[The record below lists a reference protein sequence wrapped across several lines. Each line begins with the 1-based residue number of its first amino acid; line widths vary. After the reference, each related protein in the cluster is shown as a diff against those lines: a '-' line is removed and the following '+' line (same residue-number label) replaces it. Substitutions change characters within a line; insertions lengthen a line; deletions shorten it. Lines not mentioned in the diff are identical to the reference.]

1 MAWNPQG
8 SNKTQWQSTGRI
20 SWQQNA
26 EKKPSAWHHGKTWQ
40 NQSAP
45 QVRPNTSSES
55 VPSSTT
61 TAKLPKI
68 GGGILSQTLVVSCR
82 GPGAEDVVIRS
93 LVGEYQEQGSNHSR
107 KVYKKSTETGKESV
121 DVFLYYWDS
130 RDGPNFQGWWF
141 GNMLGGTQVWSHNAS
156 DGVMPPASGWK
167 IPWDGAVRPALT
179 VSPKTATT
187 LMDAQE
193 KLKAVNQIVN
203 DATVEANT
211 ALEQARALAAD
222 FTDSEALQQAEQL
235 LAPQGLAIGE
245 ALKRLMEARKPASGE
260 TAKQLTQM
268 SMQLRTMQQTINAE
282 KANIY
287 AMKNKAEAA
296 SKQKEAAQKELQA
309 FHVILPEAEQKTNVA
324 EDCVEK
330 ALITSEMIAS
340 AGEDMDE
347 GKSAVE
353 QTEQAVQEAQKA
365 IGEARIFLNAK
376 QASARRFETEGARKE
391 ANNELSRLQNS
402 LQEAQNKLNP
412 LKTVR
417 QDFAQRI
424 AAQKLAE
431 EVLEKLTPTEIE
443 VDRAEEA
450 AMILSSDSLSKELMQ
465 QSEQTVAKASAHVES
480 VLKFIE
486 QKKRASV
493 GIPREELSKLEDRA
507 RGSQRRLAEIK
518 GAQKEATERVTC
530 DLILKEA
537 AEKVQVVSEAI
548 LKAADAEGPFL
559 MGVEVLPL
567 EETLSAIKTC
577 EATETSAKT
586 SVSIA
591 RMFLATKL
599 VEAKRFSKGPS
610 AEATTKLKECQEQLE
625 VHTKKLNELKNS
637 TLERKRKCLVREA
650 DAEVAKTEDLVKK
663 VAETAEVFEDDER
676 LFDLSAADIKKAAG
690 IMQQAESAASISL
703 AETRKFITARQIES
717 KGKDVSTE
725 TGTLLVKYQT
735 RLSTAETEVAKYKK
749 LAASVETRL
758 GLKKILDEA
767 SSRIAAA
774 EDKITNV
781 EQVVEEMVE
790 SKTEQEDGKDKEKG
804 IDKLVKVAET
814 ASQEATAALKA
825 ATRYLEMQTR
835 SSGPTKEAVQK
846 IQPRVSKA
854 QERLDAAVASMKE
867 RSEKTQVASILKESE
882 QRVSEAEENVKK
894 VAKAEE
900 PLSGGD
906 ELSISDVTKAL
917 TELEAAITA
926 ANNSV
931 GGSKTLLAMKRL
943 AAKRLGDAAKANTTE
958 ALTALQA
965 RLDGAAKALTETKK
979 GMAERKASTVRR
991 EVNGTVAE
999 VEKLVDVAV
1008 EATASMAD
1016 TGEMSPE
1023 EVKSAC
1029 ERAGTVHASAQT
1041 AIAEARELLL
1051 TRQRD
1056 AKTSS
1061 AEANVA
1067 MLADISK
1074 LIDQV
1079 AKLQATLDKQK
1090 TLLRDQEHKFVAKR
1104 LLDST
1109 TAMIESLEKKLELTT
1124 ATASPLADNPDS
1136 LTSLIFLTHIIDLL
1150 RQHIKV
1156 TKTSSKD
1163 LFDKLSE
1170 GKPGVSA
1177 DQFVSFVTKLQDE
1190 AENKDFVFSE
1200 EQLKAAFARL
1210 LRDDTTEVPE
1220 AEFLDRLR
1228 NRYVVLTQVSM
1239 TDSLTVKG
1247 GKTIRKLEEN
1257 ELVEAMEDP
1266 IKEDNIGI
1274 MRLRAKAEKD
1284 DKEGYISLSGNQGT
1298 IYLEPH
1304 TVYDECRK
1312 HIEQVLQELGDSTQ
1326 ETIQYID
1333 QKAEGLKPV
1342 RAGPLADT
1350 KAELLK
1356 MRPRVSKVQFAHV
1369 DLKKKVSS
1377 AQKQLAETMEVEK
1390 KKKQEAAEKHAAAE
1404 TLADVGA
1411 AMNSLQ
1417 AAVEKVLPAAESL
1430 AKSAGAE
1437 EEDAMKAF
1445 DAADKDLDVA
1455 IASVDD
1461 VATLIREKLEEIKG
1475 FVKGPLGELRAS
1487 LVKQKVAA
1495 SAIDSRCRKQAAAL
1509 QNARKQFAND
1519 AHAAVVRALRL
1530 HAQKTDA
1537 AAEGVWQ
1544 ELSKGADEVSV
1555 EYLRSFLEKLADVK
1569 FKAGQLDLGLERYS
1583 AGLTKLSLLEILQEY
1598 LKCVKDIAMTSA
1610 FEVKEGK
1617 TVRKIGLDEV
1627 VEVLNPAEKD
1637 SGSGLSRVRCRALA
1651 DGSSGWVTL
1660 KGNQGTPFLEVCP
1673 KPYLYCEAD
1682 VRLSTSFE
1690 TTSDEMQVVKQGEM
1704 FEVVEGPRQASP
1716 LIVKRFRGKAKKD
1729 GKAGWVT
1736 LKDASGIEYFEASQL
1751 LVCRQNVALTTTFDI
1766 SEGKAVRKLDIG
1778 EMLEQIG
1785 EEQKDD
1791 KKNLSRVRA
1800 KTTSDQI
1807 EGWLTLKGN
1816 QGTAYA
1822 EQNEN
1827 LFCCKKSTLMESRVA
1842 SGSTAL
1848 RSIEVGEL
1856 FEMTDGPMVEAKERA
1871 NRVKVRILSNGAE
1884 GWCTAVPNA
1893 VVPWTPQ
1900 YTCVSS
1906 TVLHDGMEINDS
1918 SIVRKLEPGDLLK
1931 AMGTPRLNTD
1941 SGILR
1946 VRVRVEQDGKVGF
1959 ASVKSNQGTVLL
1971 ELVHDATAT
1980 VAPQPPTSRPSG
1992 SKAGTRPPVD
2002 ATMASRR

>member
-599 VEAKRFSKGPS
+599 VEVKRFSKGPS
-610 AEATTKLKECQEQLE
+610 ADATAQLKEFQEQLE
-625 VHTKKLNELKNS
+625 AHTTKLTELKQA
-637 TLERKRKCLVREA
+637 TTERKRASFTREA
-650 DAEVAKTEDLVKK
+650 AVEVAKAEALVRN
-663 VAETAEVFEDDER
+663 VAEGAAVFEDDEK
-676 LFDLSAADIKKAAG
+676 LFELSAPDIRAAAEATEK
-690 IMQQAESAASISL
+690 AESAANTAL
-703 AETRKFITARQIES
+703 AETRKFITARQIEA
-717 KGKDVSTE
+717 KGKDASSE
-725 TGTLLVKYQT
+725 TGALLIKLQT
-735 RLSTAETEVAKYKK
+735 RLSNAQAEVGKYKK
-749 LAASVETRL
+749 IAASVESRL
-758 GLKKILDEA
+758 ALKKVLDEA
-767 SSRIAAA
+767 TSRINAA
-774 EDKITNV
+774 EEKITNM
-781 EQVVEEMVE
+781 ETVVEGISE
-790 SKTEQEDGKDKEKG
+790 SKIEEEGVE
-804 IDKLVKVAET
+804 KLVKTAES
-814 ASQEATAALKA
+814 ASHEASAAIKT
-825 ATRYLEMQTR
+825 ATRYMDMQTR
-835 SSGPTKEAVQK
+835 SSGPKKDAVQK
-846 IQPRVSKA
+846 LHPRLENA
-854 QERLDAAVASMKE
+854 QSRYDTAFASMKE
-867 RSEKTQVASILKESE
+867 RSEKTQITSIMNESE
-882 QRVSEAEENVKK
+882 QRVSEAEESVKR
-894 VAKAEE
+894 VAQAEE
-900 PLSGGD
+900 LLSTGD
-906 ELSISDVTKAL
+906 DLSISDVTKGL
-917 TELEAAITA
+917 TELDAAIAA

-943 AAKRLGDAAKANTTE
+943 IVKRLSDAGKVTTTE
-958 ALTALQA
+958 ALGAFQS
-965 RLDGAAKALTETKK
+965 RLDAAAKALAETKS
-979 GMAERKASTVRR
+979 GMAERKASTIRR
-991 EVNGTVAE
+991 EVNGTVKE
-999 VEKLVDVAV
+999 VEKSVESAV
-1008 EATASMAD
+1008 EATASMAE
-1016 TGEMSPE
+1016 TGEMTSE
-1023 EVKSAC
+1023 EVKSTC
-1029 ERAGTVHASAQT
+1029 EKAGTAHASAQT
-1041 AIAEARELLL
+1041 AIAEARDLLL

-1056 AKTSS
+1056 AKMSS
-1061 AEANVA
+1061 TEANVA
-1067 MLADISK
+1067 IVADITK

-1079 AKLQATLDKQK
+1079 SKLQATLDKQK

-1104 LLDST
+1104 LFDST
-1109 TAMIESLEKKLELTT
+1109 TDMIETLEKKLEQTVSR
-1124 ATASPLADNPDS
+1124 AAPMANNPDS
-1136 LTSLIFLTHIIDLL
+1136 MTALIFLTHIVDSL
-1150 RQHIKV
+1150 RQYAKV
-1156 TKTSSKD
+1156 TNITSKE
-1163 LFDKLSE
+1163 LFDRLR
-1170 GKPGVSA
+1170 GDRTAVDA
-1177 DQFVSFVTKLQDE
+1177 DHFVAYVTNLQDE
-1190 AENKDFVFSE
+1190 DKSKDFVFSKD
-1200 EQLKAAFARL
+1200 QQRAAFQHL
-1210 LRDDTTEVPE
+1210 LKNEATELSE
-1220 AEFLDRLR
+1220 AEFLDAFRS
-1228 NRYVVLTQVSM
+1228 RYLILKQVSM
-1239 TDSLTVKG
+1239 TDSHTVKG
-1247 GKTIRKLEEN
+1247 GKTIRKLDEHEI
-1257 ELVEAMEDP
+1257 VEATEDP
-1266 IKEDNIGI
+1266 RKEENIGI
-1274 MRLRAKAEKD
+1274 LRMKAKAEKD
-1284 DKEGYISLSGNQGT
+1284 EKEGYLSLSGNQGT
-1298 IYLEPH
+1298 IYLEPF
-1304 TVYDECRK
+1304 TVYDASQK
-1312 HIEQVLQELGDSTQ
+1312 QIEMALQELDEYTKD
-1326 ETIQYID
+1326 TIKYID
-1333 QKAEGLKPV
+1333 QKAEELKQV
-1342 RAGPLADT
+1342 RSGPLADT

-1356 MRPRVSKVQFAHV
+1356 LRPRVSKVQFAHA
-1369 DLKKKVSS
+1369 DLRKKVATS
-1377 AQKQLAETMEVEK
+1377 QKKLSETMEVEK
-1390 KKKQEAAEKHAAAE
+1390 KKRQEAVEKKAAAVILE
-1404 TLADVGA
+1404 EVGA
-1411 AMNSLQ
+1411 AVNTLQ
-1417 AAVEKVLPAAESL
+1417 GEVDKVLPVAEAL

-1437 EEDAMKAF
+1437 EEDAMNAI
-1445 DAADKDLDVA
+1445 DEADKDLEAA
-1455 IASVDD
+1455 IASVEK
-1461 VATLIREKLEEIKG
+1461 VAALIKEKLEGIKG
-1475 FVKGPLGELRAS
+1475 SVKGPLGELRAA

-1495 SAIDSRCRKQAAAL
+1495 STMDSRCRKQSIAL
-1509 QNARKQFAND
+1509 RNARKQVANE
-1519 AHAAVVRALRL
+1519 AHAAVVGALRVY
-1530 HAQKTDA
+1530 AQNTGA
-1537 AAEGVWQ
+1537 TAEALWQ
-1544 ELSKGADEVSV
+1544 ELSKGAEEISADC
-1555 EYLRSFLEKLADVK
+1555 LRSFLEQSPDAK
-1569 FKAGQLDLGLERYS
+1569 FKVGQLDVGLERYA
-1583 AGLTKLSLLEILQEY
+1583 AGITKLSLLEMLQEY
-1598 LKCVKDIAMTSA
+1598 LKCVKDIAVTTS

-1617 TVRKIGLDEV
+1617 TVRKLAADEIVEV
-1627 VEVLNPAEKD
+1627 VKPAEND
-1637 SGSGLSRVRCRALA
+1637 GGSGLSRVLCRALSDNA
-1651 DGSSGWVTL
+1651 SGWATL
-1660 KGNQGTPFLEVCP
+1660 KGNQGTPFLEACP
-1673 KPYLYCEAD
+1673 KPYLCCEAE
-1682 VRLSTSFE
+1682 VRVSIAFE
-1690 TTSDEMQVVKQGEM
+1690 TTSGEVRVARAGEV
-1704 FEVVEGPRQASP
+1704 FEVIEGPRKEPP
-1716 LIVKRFRGKAKKD
+1716 LEIKRLRGKAKKD
-1729 GKAGWVT
+1729 GKTGWVT
-1736 LKDASGIEYFEASQL
+1736 LKDAIGTEHFDAAKL
-1751 LVCRQNVALTTTFDI
+1751 LVCKQNVALTTTFDI
-1766 SEGKAVRKLDIG
+1766 SEGKAIRKLDVG
-1778 EMLEQIG
+1778 ETLEQLG

-1791 KKNLSRVRA
+1791 KKNLFRVRA
-1800 KTTSDQI
+1800 RTTSDKI

-1822 EQNEN
+1822 ELTEK
-1827 LFCCKKSTLMESRVA
+1827 LFTCRKSTPLEARVA
-1842 SGSTAL
+1842 SGSSSL
-1848 RSIEVGEL
+1848 RTIEAGEV
-1856 FEMTDGPMVEAKERA
+1856 FEMTDGPKAETKEGA
-1871 NRVKVRILSNGAE
+1871 NRIRGRILSDGTE
-1884 GWCTAVPNA
+1884 GWFTIVPKA
-1893 VVPWTPQ
+1893 VVSWSPQ
-1900 YTCVSS
+1900 YKCVSS
-1906 TVLHDGMEINDS
+1906 TVLHDGMDIKES
-1918 SIVRKLEPGDLLK
+1918 TIVRKLEPGERLK
-1931 AMGTPRLNTD
+1931 ALSSPRLEVGA
-1941 SGILR
+1941 GILR
-1946 VRVRVEQDGKVGF
+1946 VRVRAEYDGKVGF
-1959 ASVKSNQGTVLL
+1959 ASIRGNQGTVLL
-1971 ELVHDATAT
+1971 EPDIDGAPSG
-1980 VAPQPPTSRPSG
+1980 PQPPTSRPPG
-1992 SKAGTRPPVD
+1992 ITKTGMATRTS
-2002 ATMASRR
+2002 AKEGEKKR